1 MNEPGQDV
9 RGTTVTVAAPAT
21 TAVRMTWMDVL
32 RGLAILAV
40 VLFHAGTLLRFA
52 QLEVPEGL
60 RAFNRA
66 VAPFRIP
73 MLVLL
78 SGMLLPRSIAK
89 GPGPYVVGKARAI
102 LWPFLLWSS
111 VMVAVKWLEYGHPSL
126 KWLLPNIFLAG
137 GTYLWYLLFLLVF
150 YVVALP
156 LRRVPLLPVAVVFLA
171 LAEVAVDD
179 SKWGE
184 RAAFLFALF
193 LIGWWVADHP
203 AVVERGLSS
212 SRWPFAAL
220 GVGVLSYALGDMS
233 GYGPRAIAGTL
244 SGVYL
249 LAWGASRVSRTA
261 ALRPLRFVGRN
272 SVVFYCVHFP
282 LVVVLMTAAGWL
294 RISSSAL
301 LMAVAFV
308 ASVVAGAVL
317 SLLRPRS
324 SFVAGLFVAPAWVA
338 RAVTRIVPGRWTVR
352 QL

>member
-1 MNEPGQDV
+1 
-9 RGTTVTVAAPAT
+9 
-21 TAVRMTWMDVL
+21 MTWMDVL

-40 VLFHAGTLLRFA
+40 VLFHAGTLLRYA
-52 QLEVPEGL
+52 QLEVPEEL
-60 RAFNRA
+60 REFNRA

-78 SGMLLPRSIAK
+78 SGMLLPRSVAK
-89 GPGPYVVGKARAI
+89 GARPYTAGKARAI

-111 VMVAVKWLEYGHPSL
+111 VMGAMKWVEYGHPSL

-137 GTYLWYLLFLLVF
+137 GTYLWYLLFLVVF

-156 LRRVPLLPVAVVFLA
+156 LRRVPLLPVALAFLV

-184 RAAFLFALF
+184 RFAFLFALF
-193 LIGWWVADHP
+193 LIGWWVAARP

-212 SRWPFAAL
+212 NRWPFVAL
-220 GVGVLSYALGDMS
+220 GVGVLSYTLGDMS

-249 LAWGASRVSRTA
+249 LAWGASRLSKAPV
-261 ALRPLRFVGRN
+261 LRPLRFVGRN

-282 LVVVLMTAAGWL
+282 LVVVLMSVAGWL
-294 RISSSAL
+294 EVGSSVL
-301 LMAVAFV
+301 LMGVAFV
-308 ASVVAGAVL
+308 ASVAAGAVL

-324 SFVAGLFVAPAWVA
+324 PFVAGLFVAPAWVE
-338 RAVTRIVPGRWTVR
+338 RAVARVAPRRWTVR
-352 QL
+352 RS